1 MFLPLINTLVGSF
14 SPTPFDR
21 LTYHANM
28 AKKMFSTD
36 DLARG
41 KARPR
46 SVEEALIRRWS
57 RKVTDTEKGGKGVF
71 DLTLST
77 KRAAGLLVTHT
88 HRMIAYAAIRSSSN
102 AALHV
107 ICRNRLSFTL

>member
-1 MFLPLINTLVGSF
+1 
-14 SPTPFDR
+14 
-21 LTYHANM
+21 
-28 AKKMFSTD
+28 MFSAD

-46 SVEEALIRRWS
+46 LVEEALIRRWS

-77 KRAAGLLVTHT
+77 KRAAGLLVTHI

-102 AALHV
+102 AALYV